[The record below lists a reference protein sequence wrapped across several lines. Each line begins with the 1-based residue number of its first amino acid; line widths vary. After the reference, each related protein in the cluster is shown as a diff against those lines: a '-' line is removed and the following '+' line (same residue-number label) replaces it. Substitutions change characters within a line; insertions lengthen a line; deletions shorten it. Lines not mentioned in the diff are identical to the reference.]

1 MNIPAAT
8 KPALWGAIAGAAAL
22 AFIGF
27 NWAGWVTANSAETF
41 AKERAS
47 KAVIAALAPICHDN
61 FRRGS
66 DVAAQTVELKK
77 INSWDQAGFIEK
89 GGWTKMPG
97 VAAGNRDV
105 ARACAELIIAAKA

>member
-1 MNIPAAT
+1 MQIPVQT
-8 KPALWGAIAGAAAL
+8 KPAFWGALVGAAAL
-22 AFIGF
+22 AFAGF
-27 NWAGWVTANSAETF
+27 NWAGWVTANSAEVL
-41 AKERAS
+41 AKDRAS

-61 FRRGS
+61 FRRSS
-66 DVAAQTVELKK
+66 DAVAQTVELKK

-97 VAAGNRDV
+97 ADAGNRDV